1 MPKPQDKRQLNE
13 WLEEADY
20 LSEGFDLTD
29 DVIDL
34 LLEAYEESMVF
45 ETPDA
50 PSTEIL
56 DALCNRPQVEQR
68 TAAWYQQATTVLTAS
83 ELGNLFGSPKQRAQL
98 IMSKVNPVAR
108 PQKVLAMLSV
118 EMNAMD
124 WGVRFEPVVK
134 QIYNHKYGTTIRE
147 LGRIINEEDKRCS
160 ASPDGLIY
168 SDPTGVRTGR
178 LIEIKCPVSRKP
190 DGKIPKDYYIQI
202 QMQLKVTGMKFCDF
216 VEAVFDSPYGSK
228 PKNQVVSDVMGNFTR
243 PIGVGNTPGVSRL
256 LTPPEFQ
263 GEILLIHNEETGTR
277 YEYGEVNQ
285 IPFEP
290 TSLSPLDTIV
300 ERIPWT
306 LTEWHEQVVAQSEG
320 WWLTA
325 KPLMEAFW
333 VDVERAKVDAT
344 FLEEHL
350 KKKEKE
356 DKCLIRLPMSP
367 LSTDSKT
374 NEIVGFVTSKPDS

>member
-1 MPKPQDKRQLNE
+1 
-13 WLEEADY
+13 
-20 LSEGFDLTD
+20 
-29 DVIDL
+29 
-34 LLEAYEESMVF
+34 
-45 ETPDA
+45 
-50 PSTEIL
+50 
-56 DALCNRPQVEQR
+56 
-68 TAAWYQQATTVLTAS
+68 
-83 ELGNLFGSPKQRAQL
+83 
-98 IMSKVNPVAR
+98 
-108 PQKVLAMLSV
+108 
-118 EMNAMD
+118 
-124 WGVRFEPVVK
+124 
-134 QIYNHKYGTTIRE
+134 
-147 LGRIINEEDKRCS
+147 
-160 ASPDGLIY
+160 
-168 SDPTGVRTGR
+168 
-178 LIEIKCPVSRKP
+178 
-190 DGKIPKDYYIQI
+190 
-202 QMQLKVTGMKFCDF
+202 MKFCDF

-228 PKNQVVSDVMGNFTR
+228 PKSEVQTR
-243 PIGVGNTPGVSRL
+243 

-263 GEILLIHNEETGTR
+263 GEILLIHNEETGAR

-290 TSLSPLDTIV
+290 TSLSPLDTIM
-300 ERIPWT
+300 ERVPWT

-374 NEIVGFVTSKPDS
+374 NEIVGFTTGITCSVTSKPDS